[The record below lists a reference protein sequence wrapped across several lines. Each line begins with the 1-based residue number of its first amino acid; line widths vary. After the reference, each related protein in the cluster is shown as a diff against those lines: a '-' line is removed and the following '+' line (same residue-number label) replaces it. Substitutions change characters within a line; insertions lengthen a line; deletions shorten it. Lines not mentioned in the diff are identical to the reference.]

1 MGHFPVKRV
10 YNWIDTAVFKPR
22 DAKKSDFNLDENKF
36 TIICA
41 GADWN
46 TRNVKTND
54 LLFLAD
60 KLSDDYQ
67 ILLVGRADESINH
80 PRIVKTGFVS
90 DTKILSEMYSVG
102 DAYVHLS
109 TADTFGKVIAEAMA
123 CGTPAIVYNVT
134 ACPELIGE
142 GCGAAVALHDIDA
155 IVKELEKI
163 KANGREFYSHKCID
177 NVLNNFSYKKC
188 VEQTLEIYNEML
200 K

>member
-1 MGHFPVKRV
+1 
-10 YNWIDTAVFKPR
+10 
-22 DAKKSDFNLDENKF
+22 
-36 TIICA
+36 
-41 GADWN
+41 
-46 TRNVKTND
+46 
-54 LLFLAD
+54 
-60 KLSDDYQ
+60 
-67 ILLVGRADESINH
+67 
-80 PRIVKTGFVS
+80 
-90 DTKILSEMYSVG
+90 MYSAA